1 MALVLSCIF
10 ESKKPSYPMERN
22 SSIPMASQAHHL
34 HFVLF
39 PLMAQGHMIPM
50 IDIARMLAQR
60 GLIIT
65 VVTTSHNAARFK
77 TTFSRAVESGLQIQ
91 LIQLQFPCEEAG
103 LPEGCENIDMLP
115 SIDLALNFFTAIDML
130 HQPMDKL
137 FQNLTPRPSC
147 IISDMCLPWTAD
159 LAIKFHV
166 PRISFHGMSC
176 FCLLCMSNLRI
187 SKVQE
192 SITSESEYFVV
203 PGLPDQVE
211 VTQAQLPGLLTPNLK
226 EFSERMAAAEMAS
239 YGVIMNTFEELEPA
253 YIKEYKKARKG
264 KVWCV
269 GPVSLCNKNHLE
281 KAQRGDKA
289 SMDEYQCM
297 KWLDSLE
304 PRSVVYVCLGSLCNL
319 IPSQLIELGMGLE
332 ASKRPFIWVIRGG
345 DKLEELEKWIKGD
358 GFEERIKGRGFL
370 NRGWAPQVLILSH
383 PAIGGFLTH
392 CGWNSTIEGICA
404 GIPLVTWPLFADQ
417 FLNEKLVVQVLKI
430 GVRIGVEDPV
440 KLGEEEKIGVLVK
453 KEDVKRAIDRLMEE
467 GVEREERQKRSRELS
482 EMAKGA
488 VEEGGSSDL
497 NMKLLIQDIMEQA
510 SGGNQ
515 K

>member
-1 MALVLSCIF
+1 
-10 ESKKPSYPMERN
+10 
-22 SSIPMASQAHHL
+22 MASQPHQL
-34 HFVLF
+34 HFVLL

-50 IDIARMLAQR
+50 VDIARLLAQR

-65 VVTTSHNAARFK
+65 VVTTPHNAARFK
-77 TTFSRAVESGLQIQ
+77 TTVARAVESGLQIQ

-103 LPEGCENIDMLP
+103 LPDGCENFDMLP
-115 SIDLALNFFTAIDML
+115 SMEFAFNFFTATEML
-130 HQPMDKL
+130 HQPVDKL
-137 FQNLTPRPSC
+137 FENLTPRPSC
-147 IISDMCLPWTAD
+147 IISDACLPWTAD
-159 LAIKFHV
+159 LARKFHV
-166 PRISFHGMSC
+166 PRISFNGMSC
-176 FCLLCMSNLRI
+176 FCLLCMRTSHI

-192 SITSESEYFVV
+192 SITSESDYFVL
-203 PGLPDQVE
+203 PGLPHQIE
-211 VTQAQLPGLLTPNLK
+211 VTKAQLPGLPTPNLK
-226 EFSERMAAAEMAS
+226 EFGERMTAAEMAS

-253 YIKEYKKARKG
+253 YNKEFKKARND

-269 GPVSLCNKNHLE
+269 GPVSLCNKNDLE
-281 KAQRGDKA
+281 KAQRGNIKA
-289 SMDEYQCM
+289 SMDERQCM
-297 KWLDSLE
+297 KWLDSRE
-304 PRSVVYVCLGSLCNL
+304 PSSVVYACLGSLCNL

-332 ASKRPFIWVIRGG
+332 ASKKPFIWVIRGG
-345 DKLEELEKWIKGD
+345 DKLEELEKWIKGE
-358 GFEERIKGRGFL
+358 GFEERIKGRGL
-370 NRGWAPQVLILSH
+370 LIRGWAPQVLILSH

-430 GVRIGVEDPV
+430 GVRIGVEVPV

-453 KEDVKRAIDRLMEE
+453 KEDVKRAIDRLVEE

-488 VEEGGSSDL
+488 VQEGGSSDL

-510 SGGNQ
+510 SSGNQ
-515 K
+515 N